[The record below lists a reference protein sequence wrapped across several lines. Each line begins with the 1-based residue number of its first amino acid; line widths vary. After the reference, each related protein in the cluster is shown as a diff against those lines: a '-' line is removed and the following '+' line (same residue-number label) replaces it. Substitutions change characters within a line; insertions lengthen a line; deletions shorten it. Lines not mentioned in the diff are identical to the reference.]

1 MKEILINV
9 SKETR
14 MVDLNKSVIGNDGE
28 NLQGKLIFT
37 FIDDFVNGQAR
48 LEYEIKG
55 NKNYILLDKK
65 NDTYTIPVKN
75 VITKEGQIDMQL
87 VITEG
92 TNEEEIP
99 VF

>member
-28 NLQGKLIFT
+28 NLQGKLVFT
-37 FIDDFVNGQAR
+37 FVDEFVNGQAR

-55 NKNYILLDKK
+55 NKNL
-65 NDTYTIPVKN
+65 
-75 VITKEGQIDMQL
+75 
-87 VITEG
+87 
-92 TNEEEIP
+92 
-99 VF
+99 